1 MTARAPLY
9 WDEANSNT
17 AVTRLTEMTSTDLQS
32 IFQNAAHLLAN
43 DEVVTVSRVASGGN
57 MGSMTDT
64 RRTAGAATENGPS
77 GVANYASEAATPDTG
92 SETITYDTLQVDYTL
107 ATAPTYTDENL
118 AFPVYAVGT
127 GSLGIRA
134 MSKADFR
141 DTFILPT
148 INALVSSG
156 ETADQGGTYFI
167 AATNSVAGAT
177 LQNSNPVFIDR
188 RADSA
193 IYTSGGIPESEDQ
206 PLVANQYYLHKV
218 NTAAVAYEP
227 PFYIDTN
234 GDIRQYTVAAFD
246 ALILGELKH
255 IASDSV
261 GNEIQYSL
269 TSGASAL
276 TLKGTLMNDTVL
288 DGTSAAGY
296 TTRQVGTTG
305 NDLYRTQEFPVG
317 SPTTVVAYGLRIA
330 KA

>member
-1 MTARAPLY
+1 MTARLPLY

-17 AVTRLTEMTSTDLQS
+17 AVTRLTEMSSTDLQA

-57 MGSMTDT
+57 MGTMTDT

-77 GVANYASEAATPDTG
+77 TVANYASEAATPDTG
-92 SETITYDTLQVDYTL
+92 SEEVTYTTLQVDYTL
-107 ATAPTYTDENL
+107 ATAPTYTDENI

-134 MSKADFR
+134 MTKADFR
-141 DTFILPT
+141 DTFIIPT
-148 INALVSSG
+148 IDALVSSG

-167 AATNSVAGAT
+167 ATASSVTGAT
-177 LQNSNPVFIDR
+177 LQNANPVFIDR

-193 IYTSGGIPESEDQ
+193 VYTSGGIPESEDQ
-206 PLVANQYYLHKV
+206 PIIANQYYLHKV
-218 NTAAVAYEP
+218 NTSAVAYEP

-255 IASDSV
+255 IVSDST

-269 TSGASAL
+269 SSGASSL
-276 TLKGTLMNDTVL
+276 TLKGTLMNDTIL

-317 SPTTVVAYGLRIA
+317 SPTNLETYGLRIR
-330 KA
+330 KV

>member
-1 MTARAPLY
+1 MTARLPLY

-17 AVTRLTEMTSTDLQS
+17 AVTRLTEMSSTDLQA

-57 MGSMTDT
+57 MGTMYDN

-77 GVANYASEAATPDTG
+77 AVANYASEAATPNTG
-92 SETITYDTLQVDYTL
+92 SEEVTYTTLQVDYTL
-107 ATAPTYTDENL
+107 ATAPTYTDENI

-134 MSKADFR
+134 MTKADFR
-141 DTFILPT
+141 DTFIIPT
-148 INALVSSG
+148 IDALVSSG

-167 AATNSVAGAT
+167 AATNSVTGAT
-177 LQNSNPVFIDR
+177 LQNANPVFIDR

-193 IYTSGGIPESEDQ
+193 VYTSGGIPEAEDQ
-206 PLVANQYYLHKV
+206 PIVINQYYLHKV
-218 NTAAVAYEP
+218 NTSAVAYEP
-227 PFYIDTN
+227 PFYIDTS

-255 IASDSV
+255 IASDST

-269 TSGASAL
+269 TAGSSAL
-276 TLKGTLMNDTVL
+276 TLKGTLMNNTIL
-288 DGTSAAGY
+288 DGSSASGY

-317 SPTTVVAYGLRIA
+317 SPTNLETYGLRIR
-330 KA
+330 KV